1 MRDGNEILPGRKG
14 VDILSTVTPLCGLA
28 GFSEFLLTRGTLL
41 ELAGLEPSGQGTD
54 QALGVGISVAET
66 LLGVGPGANKE
77 RRLEEIQ
84 SREHLSYKQV
94 LSKDRAVF
102 QFFNIPL
109 KNCFLWD
116 SYLQPQQDRDNGEKQ

>member
-28 GFSEFLLTRGTLL
+28 GFSELLLTRRTLL

-54 QALGVGISVAET
+54 QALGVGIPVAET